1 MKVLIAGA
9 TGAIG
14 KPLLSCLDVAG
25 HELFALVRS
34 RKAARTREATRAH
47 EVVTDALDSASV
59 LEVVQ
64 HTKPDVIVNEL
75 TSLPK
80 HYTPEEMKAAAARD
94 KEVRVKGNA
103 TCWRLRAPRIA
114 AVTFCNRPPSGT
126 RPDQN

>member
-14 KPLLSCLDVAG
+14 KPLLSCLDDAG
-25 HELFALVRS
+25 HELFALVRA
-34 RKAARTREATRAH
+34 RKAGGTREATRAH

-80 HYTPEEMKAAAARD
+80 HYTPEDMKAAATRD
-94 KEVRVKGNA
+94 KEVRLKGNA
-103 TCWRLRAPRIA
+103 NLLA
-114 AVTFCNRPPSGT
+114 AAHATNCCSCPPDASTDLG
-126 RPDQN
+126 